1 MGKKKQERRRG
12 KKKEREARQRARST
26 GPGSTFGNAD
36 PGPFEGPYGYVP
48 PPRERSLVQVVE
60 AALRRVLEAPDD
72 GVAVA
77 VGKAA
82 AVLSDPAGR
91 WPEVGRALLVLADS
105 MIDRLWANGWQP
117 ADLVRIV
124 RRELSARHTRLAVD
138 LIAAES
144 RKYAPASL
152 DPRWS
157 DQLREVGAKVW
168 WEADDTFLPGYA
180 TREKLDRLATATC
193 ALEVLRLLGWLPGI
207 TPVGPP
213 PGAGGGNRWRRGQKA
228 GSGDEPRMLGRIR
241 ALLAKA
247 ESTEFTEE
255 ADALTAKAQQL
266 MAQHSISEALITAD
280 TGREDAPGACRI
292 GVDNPY
298 EQTKVMLLDA
308 VATANRCR
316 AVWSRHLGFSTV
328 IGFDADLDAVELL
341 YTSLLV
347 QANAAL
353 GRAGSRQR
361 ADGSSRTRSFR
372 QSFLLAY
379 ATRIRERLTVATE
392 QATNDAV
399 AGTSPLDEAAG
410 AASKPE
416 PRLLPVLA
424 AREEAVND
432 ATEQMFPELTTTR
445 SVRANDGEGWA
456 QGTAA
461 ADRATLHGHA
471 GAIRAD
477 G

>member
-1 MGKKKQERRRG
+1 
-12 KKKEREARQRARST
+12 
-26 GPGSTFGNAD
+26 
-36 PGPFEGPYGYVP
+36 
-48 PPRERSLVQVVE
+48 
-60 AALRRVLEAPDD
+60 
-72 GVAVA
+72 
-77 VGKAA
+77 
-82 AVLSDPAGR
+82 
-91 WPEVGRALLVLADS
+91 
-105 MIDRLWANGWQP
+105 MIDQLWAYGWQP

-157 DQLREVGAKVW
+157 AQLREIGATVW
-168 WEADDTFLPGYA
+168 WEADDAFLPGYA

-193 ALEVLRLLGWLPGI
+193 ALEVLRLLGWLPRI
-207 TPVGPP
+207 NPVGPP

-247 ESTEFTEE
+247 ESTAFPEE
-255 ADALTAKAQQL
+255 AEALSAKAQHL
-266 MAQHSISEALITAD
+266 MARHSIDEALLAGAAGAGA
-280 TGREDAPGACRI
+280 TGDGPGARRV
-292 GVDNPY
+292 GVDPPY
-298 EQTKVMLLDA
+298 EGAKALLLDA
-308 VATANRCR
+308 VAAANRCQ
-316 AVWSRHLGFSTV
+316 AVWSSEFGFSTV
-328 IGFDADLDAVELL
+328 VGYEADLEAVELL

-353 GRAGSRQR
+353 SRAGSRQR

-399 AGTSPLDEAAG
+399 AGTSPLDEATG

-432 ATEQMFPELTTTR
+432 ATEQMFPELTTSR
-445 SVRANDGEGWA
+445 WARASDGEGWA

-471 GAIRAD
+471 GAIGAD